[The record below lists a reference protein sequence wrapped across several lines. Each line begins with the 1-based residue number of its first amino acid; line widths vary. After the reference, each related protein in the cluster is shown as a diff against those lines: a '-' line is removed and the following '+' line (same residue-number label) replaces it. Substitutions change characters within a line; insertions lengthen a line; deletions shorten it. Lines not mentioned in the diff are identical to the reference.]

1 MLDTSVQTDFPPAE
15 APANYPAN
23 YPAKPPVAQK
33 FKHPALTKH
42 PARARGLA
50 NCQIFGQ
57 ICWFYANICKI
68 ISNILHQQVE
78 KWKISNIFS
87 FLVPQNLFAYLD
99 IWPDVQ
105 DLLQYPAIY
114 QRSGLRLGANQR
126 SGSGQ
131 RSGILVSQRFG
142 SGRRAKINLR
152 LNTALLPSPVYL
164 P

>member
-1 MLDTSVQTDFPPAE
+1 ME
-15 APANYPAN
+15 
-23 YPAKPPVAQK
+23 
-33 FKHPALTKH
+33 
-42 PARARGLA
+42 
-50 NCQIFGQ
+50 
-57 ICWFYANICKI
+57 NIQHMSI
-68 ISNILHQQVE
+68 
-78 KWKISNIFS
+78 
-87 FLVPQNLFAYLD
+87 LVPLNLFAYLD

-152 LNTALLPSPVYL
+152 LNTVRHIFLNHLWVNRLGLPNQSADICQVRKCASDSTF
-164 P
+164 